1 MEFDDPLDGHVASAS
16 RSETERIVVKDPLE
30 ERTQE
35 LTDHLLSNAVTHGG
49 DSQGTS
55 FPITLGDVDSA

>member
-16 RSETERIVVKDPLE
+16 GSETIRVIVKDPLE

-35 LTDHLLSNAVTHGG
+35 LTDHLLSNSVTHSG
-49 DSQGTS
+49 DAQRARFTVA
-55 FPITLGDVDSA
+55 FGDVGSA